1 MHVCCTNFFFFFFN
15 YYTYLTYVPHPHKHV
30 HQIILNKNIRKNKDK
45 EERNEDKPTWMISP
59 TFLSVHTIKYLK
71 LAISEWFECNHLIT
85 IFWFEMWGTSACPF
99 HVHILL
105 LVVWAKK
112 PNNCGPYIKLS
123 LSLLSLGLVGEYDNS
138 LVLSQSYSFGL

>member
-1 MHVCCTNFFFFFFN
+1 MHVCCTNFFF
-15 YYTYLTYVPHPHKHV
+15 YLLHTPYMSHPHKHV
-30 HQIILNKNIRKNKDK
+30 QSNNSRQKYIYEKTKTKKRGRQTNLN
-45 EERNEDKPTWMISP
+45 